1 MPVKCYAGEI
11 RHYVPLTLFVP
22 KFVCAVLQTGFEGE
36 LTSIIE
42 RKTSDLD

>member
-1 MPVKCYAGEI
+1 MPVKLG
-11 RHYVPLTLFVP
+11 
-22 KFVCAVLQTGFEGE
+22 AVLQTGFEGE